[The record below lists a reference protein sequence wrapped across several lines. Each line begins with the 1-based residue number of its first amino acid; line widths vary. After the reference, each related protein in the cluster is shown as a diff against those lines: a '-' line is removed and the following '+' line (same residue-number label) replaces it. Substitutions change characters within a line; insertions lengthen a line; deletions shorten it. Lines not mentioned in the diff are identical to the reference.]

1 MGCCNNEKKG
11 CCKTKQNQITQE
23 EYNELKEYL
32 EEEIKGY
39 KLVDYIDSSDEHCVC
54 VEVEFEEYVLELDD
68 INKDNVNLDNIIDI
82 IIRNYMK

>member
-1 MGCCNNEKKG
+1 MGCCNSGKKG

-39 KLVDYIDSSDEHCVC
+39 KLVDYIDNNDEHCLC

>member
-1 MGCCNNEKKG
+1 MGCCNSEKKG
-11 CCKTKQNQITQE
+11 CCKTKQNQRTQE

-39 KLVDYIDSSDEHCVC
+39 KLVDYIDNNDEHCVC

-82 IIRNYMK
+82 IIRHYMK

>member
-1 MGCCNNEKKG
+1 MGCCNSGKKG

-32 EEEIKGY
+32 EDEIKGY
-39 KLVDYIDSSDEHCVC
+39 KLIDYIDNNNEHCIC
-54 VEVEFEEYVLELDD
+54 VEVEFEEYMLELDD